1 MVAHEHKIICNVIR
15 NALEIDQLNV
25 VNSLA
30 FELLIRRLVQ
40 METAVARNA
49 QNPDFTG
56 LDLMLEDSVGQGGEA
71 ITTTFNSWLSTKLK
85 EKASI
90 AKQTRLYKEEF
101 RATASSSTAV
111 PTDSSNQGRGDGP
124 VRLRGRGR
132 GRGRGRAGSPASGA
146 GAGGQS

>member
-1 MVAHEHKIICNVIR
+1 M
-15 NALEIDQLNV
+15 

-49 QNPDFTG
+49 QNPDFSG

-71 ITTTFNSWLSTKLK
+71 ITTTFNSWLSSKLK

-101 RATASSSTAV
+101 RTAASSSAAPSIEVTA
-111 PTDSSNQGRGDGP
+111 QGRGDGP
-124 VRLRGRGR
+124 GRKGRGR
-132 GRGRGRAGSPASGA
+132 GRGRGRAGTPASEA
-146 GAGGQS
+146 GAGGQ